1 MSGSLKINE
10 IIERMVAFCLVRGV
24 QPDELIT
31 AIFESEYDSIE
42 TIKKFNDIHM
52 IITYK
57 ENIDNEMNIIKMK
70 YIYKENKQLQRI
82 EQKIN
87 AGTYKVQWDR
97 TEKLESIIN
106 ELIADI
112 GADKKILADIKEK
125 IPVEF
130 RSIVYPKLKLV
141 C

>member
-1 MSGSLKINE
+1 MIDLLKVNE

-42 TIKKFNDIHM
+42 TIKESNDIYM

-57 ENIDNEMNIIKMK
+57 ENIDNEVNIIKMK
-70 YIYKENKQLQRI
+70 YVYKENRQLQRV

-87 AGTYKVQWDR
+87 AGAYKVQWDR
-97 TEKLESIIN
+97 AEKLDSIIN
-106 ELIADI
+106 ELVEVI
-112 GADKKILADIKEK
+112 GADNRILADIKEK
-125 IPVEF
+125 IPAEF
-130 RSIVYPKLKLV
+130 RSVVYPKLKLV

>member
-1 MSGSLKINE
+1 MIDSLKVNE

-42 TIKKFNDIHM
+42 TIKKSNDIHM

-57 ENIDNEMNIIKMK
+57 ENIDNEVNIIKMK
-70 YIYKENKQLQRI
+70 YVYKENKQLQKV

-87 AGTYKVQWDR
+87 AGAYKVQWDR
-97 TEKLESIIN
+97 AEKLDSIIN
-106 ELIADI
+106 ELIEVI
-112 GADKKILADIKEK
+112 GADNRILADIKEK
-125 IPVEF
+125 IPAEF
-130 RSIVYPKLKLV
+130 RSVVYPKLKLV

>member
-1 MSGSLKINE
+1 MIDSLKVNE
-10 IIERMVAFCLVRGV
+10 IIERMVAFCLVKGV

-42 TIKKFNDIHM
+42 TIKKSNDIHM

-57 ENIDNEMNIIKMK
+57 ENVDNEVNIIRMK

-87 AGTYKVQWDR
+87 SGAYKVQWDR
-97 TEKLESIIN
+97 AEKLESIIN
-106 ELIADI
+106 ELLEAI
-112 GADKKILADIKEK
+112 GADKKILSDIKDK
-125 IPVEF
+125 IPAEF
-130 RSIVYPKLKLV
+130 QSIVYPKLKLV

>member
-1 MSGSLKINE
+1 MIDLLKVNE
-10 IIERMVAFCLVRGV
+10 IIERMVAFCLVKGV

-42 TIKKFNDIHM
+42 TIKESNDIHM

-57 ENIDNEMNIIKMK
+57 ENIDNEVNIIKMK
-70 YIYKENKQLQRI
+70 YVYKENRQLQRV

-87 AGTYKVQWDR
+87 AGAYKVQWDR
-97 TEKLESIIN
+97 AEKLDSIIN
-106 ELIADI
+106 ELVEVI
-112 GADKKILADIKEK
+112 GADNRILADIKEK
-125 IPVEF
+125 IPAEF
-130 RSIVYPKLKLV
+130 RSVVYPKLKLV

>member
-1 MSGSLKINE
+1 MSDSLKINE

-70 YIYKENKQLQRI
+70 YVYKENKQLQRV

-87 AGTYKVQWDR
+87 SGAYKVQWDR

-106 ELIADI
+106 ELIEAI
-112 GADKKILADIKEK
+112 GADKRILADIKET

-130 RSIVYPKLKLV
+130 LSIVYPKLKLV

>member
-24 QPDELIT
+24 QPDGLIT

-70 YIYKENKQLQRI
+70 YIK
-82 EQKIN
+82 KIN
-87 AGTYKVQWDR
+87 NYRG
-97 TEKLESIIN
+97 
-106 ELIADI
+106 
-112 GADKKILADIKEK
+112 
-125 IPVEF
+125 
-130 RSIVYPKLKLV
+130 
-141 C
+141 

>member
-1 MSGSLKINE
+1 MSDSLKINE

-57 ENIDNEMNIIKMK
+57 ENIDNEMNIIRMK
-70 YIYKENKQLQRI
+70 YVYKENKQLQRV

-87 AGTYKVQWDR
+87 SGVYKVQWDR

-106 ELIADI
+106 ELIEVI

>member
-1 MSGSLKINE
+1 MIDLLKINE
-10 IIERMVAFCLVRGV
+10 ILERMVAFCLVRGV

-42 TIKKFNDIHM
+42 TIKKSNDIHM

-57 ENIDNEMNIIKMK
+57 ENIDNEVNIIKMK
-70 YIYKENKQLQRI
+70 YIYKENKQLQRV

-87 AGTYKVQWDR
+87 SRAYKVQWDR

-106 ELIADI
+106 ELVEVV

-130 RSIVYPKLKLV
+130 RCIVYPKLKLV

>member
-1 MSGSLKINE
+1 MIDSLKVNE

-42 TIKKFNDIHM
+42 TIKKSNDIHM

-57 ENIDNEMNIIKMK
+57 ENIDNEVNIIKMK
-70 YIYKENKQLQRI
+70 YVYKENKQLQKV

-87 AGTYKVQWDR
+87 AGAYKVQWDR
-97 TEKLESIIN
+97 AEKLDSIIN
-106 ELIADI
+106 ELIEVI
-112 GADKKILADIKEK
+112 GADNRILADIKEK
-125 IPVEF
+125 IPAEF

>member
-1 MSGSLKINE
+1 MIGSLKVNE

-42 TIKKFNDIHM
+42 TIKKSNDIHM

-57 ENIDNEMNIIKMK
+57 ENIDNEVNIIKMK
-70 YIYKENKQLQRI
+70 YVYKENKQLQKV

-87 AGTYKVQWDR
+87 AGAYKVQWDR
-97 TEKLESIIN
+97 AEKLDSIIN
-106 ELIADI
+106 ELIEVI
-112 GADKKILADIKEK
+112 GADNRILADIKEK
-125 IPVEF
+125 IPAEF

>member
-1 MSGSLKINE
+1 MIDSLKVNE

-42 TIKKFNDIHM
+42 TIKKSNDIHM
-52 IITYK
+52 IIIYK
-57 ENIDNEMNIIKMK
+57 ENIDNEVNIIKMK
-70 YIYKENKQLQRI
+70 YVYKENKQLQKV

-87 AGTYKVQWDR
+87 AGAYKVQWDR
-97 TEKLESIIN
+97 AEKLDSIIN
-106 ELIADI
+106 ELIEVI
-112 GADKKILADIKEK
+112 GADNRILADIKEK
-125 IPVEF
+125 IPAEF
-130 RSIVYPKLKLV
+130 RSVVYPKLKLV

>member
-52 IITYK
+52 MITYK
-57 ENIDNEMNIIKMK
+57 Q
-70 YIYKENKQLQRI
+70 NKQLQRV

-87 AGTYKVQWDR
+87 SGAYKVQWDR